1 MVKNMD
7 KTIDYYE
14 RNADAFT
21 EGTMDVAFTDVQER
35 YLSYIPARG
44 SILDF
49 GCGSGRDT
57 KYFISKG
64 YSVEATDGSKKLCEI
79 AGNNA
84 GVTVKHMMFSELD
97 EQEKYD
103 GIWACASI
111 LHLPKEELKDVFE
124 RMIKAVKKGGYIYS
138 SFKHGDFEGY
148 RNERYFIDFT
158 FESFHEFTKRFPE
171 IKIIEEWISA
181 DVRPGR
187 GDEKWLNLILQ
198 RLDTV

>member
-1 MVKNMD
+1 MVRNMD

-21 EGTMDVAFTDVQER
+21 AGTMDVAFTDVQEQF
-35 YLSYIPARG
+35 LSYIPARG

-111 LHLPKEELKDVFE
+111 LHLPKEELKDVFG

-148 RNERYFIDFT
+148 RNERYFIDFA
-158 FESFHEFTKRFPE
+158 FESFHEFMKRFPE